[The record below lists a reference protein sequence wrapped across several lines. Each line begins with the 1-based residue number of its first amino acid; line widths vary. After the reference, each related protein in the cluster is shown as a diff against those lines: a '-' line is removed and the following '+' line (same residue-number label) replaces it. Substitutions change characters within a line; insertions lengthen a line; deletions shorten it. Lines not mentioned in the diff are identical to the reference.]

1 VSIVNARLAVSAE
14 ARSYL
19 DAVDG
24 LGYCGRSQKAE
35 RHGMPVHKIDVTHV
49 GSLPR
54 GDELTPLLLAKD
66 HGKPYDA
73 AEFERVVQA
82 SIADAVKRQVAS
94 GVTIVS
100 DGELGKVGYST
111 YITERLEG
119 FGNAHIERKPALDLA
134 PHPALVK
141 KLAGIMGRQE
151 FVRAACVGPVRLKT
165 LEPAKADVRRF
176 KLALERHGTSVRA
189 SSGATNQSRVRAFM
203 NAASPGLITAF
214 QPNTFYPTHEV
225 YLADL
230 VAAMRPE
237 YETIVD
243 AGFDLQ
249 LDCPDLAMSRHT
261 GYQDLDE
268 AAFLKLIQANVEA
281 LNAATAKIP
290 ADRMRMHICWGNYE
304 GPHDHDIPLEKIM
317 GVVLKAR
324 PATILFEAANPR
336 HEHEWIVWRDAKLP
350 SDKVLAPGLI
360 DTCSNYV
367 EHPELI
373 AQRIERYV
381 AIVGMDRVIA
391 STDCGF
397 GTFAGYGKIDP
408 DVTWKKLA
416 ALRAGA
422 DIAASRLAR

>member
-1 VSIVNARLAVSAE
+1 MAVGHIE
-14 ARSYL
+14 
-19 DAVDG
+19 
-24 LGYCGRSQKAE
+24 
-35 RHGMPVHKIDVTHV
+35 VTHV

-54 GDELTPLLLAKD
+54 GDELVPLLLARD

-73 AEFERVVQA
+73 AEFDRVVQSA
-82 SIADAVKRQVAS
+82 VDDAVKKQVAA

-111 YITERLEG
+111 YVTERLEG
-119 FGNAHIERKPALDLA
+119 FGGHVDRKPALDLA
-134 PHPALVK
+134 AHPALAK
-141 KLAGIMGRQE
+141 KLAGIMGKQE
-151 FVRAACVGPVRLKT
+151 FVRAACIAPVRLKT
-165 LEPAKADVRRF
+165 LEPAQDDIRRF
-176 KLALERHGTSVRA
+176 RSALERHGK
-189 SSGATNQSRVRAFM
+189 GARAFM
-203 NAASPGLITAF
+203 NAASPGLVTAF
-214 QPNTFYPTHEV
+214 QPNKYYPSHEA

-230 VAAMRPE
+230 VDAMRPE
-237 YETIVD
+237 YEAIVA

-268 AAFLKLIQANVEA
+268 ASFLKVIEANVEA
-281 LNAATAKIP
+281 LNAATANIP

-304 GPHDHDIPLEKIM
+304 GPHDRDIPLEKIIATM
-317 GVVLKAR
+317 LKAR

-336 HEHEWIVWRDAKLP
+336 HEHEWIVWRDAKVP
-350 SDKVLAPGLI
+350 DDKKLAPGLI

-381 AIVGMDRVIA
+381 AIVGADRVIA
-391 STDCGF
+391 GTDCGF

-408 DVTWKKLA
+408 EVTWKKLA
-416 ALRAGA
+416 ALSEGA
-422 DIAASRLAR
+422 RIAAGRV